1 MNEAY
6 LRFRERV
13 EFANEQYAQHGI
25 EKGMFSD
32 MGRVYIRYGAPF
44 DILHQVIPAGDQTLT
59 RALQAIIATE
69 ERAMGDVNMK
79 GPGGDQRPF
88 EVWLYEGD
96 IPTPFDVEPGL
107 TPGYIAKRKLLFLFV
122 DEQGL
127 GTYTLRYST
136 E

>member
-1 MNEAY
+1 
-6 LRFRERV
+6 
-13 EFANEQYAQHGI
+13 
-25 EKGMFSD
+25 
-32 MGRVYIRYGAPF
+32 
-44 DILHQVIPAGDQTLT
+44 
-59 RALQAIIATE
+59 
-69 ERAMGDVNMK
+69 MGDVNMK
-79 GPGGDQRPF
+79 GPGADQRPF
-88 EVWLYEGD
+88 EIWLYEGD